1 MTRLTIT
8 DSDPSL
14 AVKQAGDRGVLVDS
28 LSNNRTCIHADSDH
42 RYDPKPCRLILHEP
56 PDKLVHSVL
65 QVSRWFS
72 RSQITPPSS
81 FIFLL
86 TAVILLRWTVAVEV
100 GTNVIRLPPVAHLA
114 QPDLDVL
121 DLHGQPV
128 AFGEATDKPGHPA
141 EEAEEEAL
149 GGWPS
154 CDALRV
160 LLDAVLAVA
169 GELHRLP
176 DPWRALAVVVVVEG
190 AGLLVQEEQEEGV
203 HHLHLVLDELHVAA
217 DAAKQLCLVDEH
229 GADAAQQ
236 RLHGALGRADHELR
250 HCRRLVATKLDLLV
264 GFQTLS
270 AWERGS
276 SLYINGESRGF
287 KVC

>member
-1 MTRLTIT
+1 MRLTIT

-28 LSNNRTCIHADSDH
+28 LSNNRAGIHADSDH
-42 RYDPKPCRLILHEP
+42 RYDSKPCRLILHEP
-56 PDKLVHSVL
+56 SSFTVG
-65 QVSRWFS
+65 RWFS

-81 FIFLL
+81 FIFLF
-86 TAVILLRWTVAVEV
+86 TAVVLLRWTVAVEV

-128 AFGEATDKPGHPA
+128 AFGEAPDKPGHPA

-176 DPWRALAVVVVVEG
+176 DPWRALVVVVVVEG

-236 RLHGALGRADHELR
+236 RPHGALGRADHELR
-250 HCRRLVATKLDLLV
+250 HCRRPVATKLDLLV
-264 GFQTLS
+264 GFQTFS
-270 AWERGS
+270 AW
-276 SLYINGESRGF
+276 
-287 KVC
+287 